1 MAVGGKSS
9 WFSERGPCSASS
21 SPRPRAD
28 PGCRWSHAIPKDKTK
43 PFTPGFNSDLAAAGL
58 KSAGDGQRGGKELI
72 PPPSF
77 PPPPLCFLLLFFP
90 TGLVCCGEIGKTN
103 SQWSWGVLEGAR
115 RGCSPGQEA
124 QLGLYLLPPTF
135 GVRSLFLEQE
145 RAGWRLWKH
154 HEPSFPREGEAFSAV
169 ISSVFPIKPY
179 RVFIQIRV

>member
-77 PPPPLCFLLLFFP
+77 PPSFPPPPLCFLLLFFP

-103 SQWSWGVLEGAR
+103 SQWSWGCWRGPGGAAAPGRRHSWGFICSLPRLGFAPCFWSR
-115 RGCSPGQEA
+115 RGLAGGCGSTMNPPF
-124 QLGLYLLPPTF
+124 LG
-135 GVRSLFLEQE
+135 RERLFL
-145 RAGWRLWKH
+145 L
-154 HEPSFPREGEAFSAV
+154 SSLLFS
-169 ISSVFPIKPY
+169 
-179 RVFIQIRV
+179 R